1 LAQCLGRAGV
11 TVTTSEQLFETPPEQ
26 TGSSLRMN
34 KSIILSLAGA
44 AAAAAALG
52 VSRAVNER
60 CSLAGRVALITGGS
74 RGLGLELARELAS
87 HNCALVLTAR
97 SEEELTEAA
106 AELRSHGARVH
117 TIPCDL
123 TDPDQVNHMVRQ
135 ARQAFGA
142 INILVNNA
150 GTIMVG
156 PVESFAESDF
166 EEAMNVMFWGT
177 VRPTLALL
185 PDFLESADAD
195 IVNISSIGGKIAMPH
210 LLPYTCAKFAV
221 RGFSEG
227 LQSEVRRRGVHVLTV
242 TPGLMRTG
250 SHLNAQF
257 SGRQSAEYRWFALG
271 ATVPGISMEVGRAA
285 KQIVESLIRRDR
297 ELTLTASANA
307 AARIHGAFPELVLH
321 ALEWVNAL
329 LPGPSTNHHRLE
341 GRHLDEMQPT
351 LLRKMTALGKHAAQ
365 TQNEL

>member
-1 LAQCLGRAGV
+1 MA
-11 TVTTSEQLFETPPEQ
+11 
-26 TGSSLRMN
+26 RMN
-34 KSIILSLAGA
+34 KTVILSLAGA
-44 AAAAAALG
+44 AAAAGALG
-52 VSRAVNER
+52 LSRAANGR
-60 CSLAGRVALITGGS
+60 RSLEGRVALITGGS

-87 HNCALVLTAR
+87 HGCALVLTAR
-97 SEEELTEAA
+97 NEQELTEAA
-106 AELRSHGARVH
+106 TELRSNGARVQ

-123 TDPDQVNHMVRQ
+123 TDPEQVGRMVDQ

-142 INILVNNA
+142 INILINNA

-156 PVESFAESDF
+156 PVDSFTEADF

-185 PDFLESADAD
+185 PDFLASGDAD

-250 SHLNAQF
+250 SYLHAEF
-257 SGRQSAEYRWFALG
+257 AGRQSAEYRWFALSS
-271 ATVPGISMEVGRAA
+271 TVPGVSMEVGRAA
-285 KQIVESLIRRDR
+285 KQIVDALIRRDR
-297 ELTLTASANA
+297 ELTVTASANA
-307 AARIHGAFPELVLH
+307 ASRVHGAFPEIVLH
-321 ALEWVNAL
+321 ALEWVNAM
-329 LPGPSTNHHRLE
+329 LPSPSNNRHRLK
-341 GRHLDEMQPT
+341 GHHLDELQPA
-351 LLRKMTALGKHAAQ
+351 LLHAMTAFGKRAAQ
-365 TQNEL
+365 TQHEI

>member
-1 LAQCLGRAGV
+1 MA
-11 TVTTSEQLFETPPEQ
+11 
-26 TGSSLRMN
+26 RMN
-34 KSIILSLAGA
+34 KTMILSLAGA
-44 AAAAAALG
+44 AAAAGALG
-52 VSRAVNER
+52 LSRAVSVR
-60 CSLAGRVALITGGS
+60 RSLSGRVALITGGS

-97 SEEELTEAA
+97 SDEELTEAA
-106 AELRSHGARVH
+106 TELRSKGARVH

-123 TDPDQVNHMVRQ
+123 THPEQVKQMVHQ
-135 ARQAFGA
+135 AKQAFGS
-142 INILVNNA
+142 IDILINNA
-150 GTIMVG
+150 GIIVVG
-156 PVESFAESDF
+156 PADSFTEPDF
-166 EEAMNVMFWGT
+166 EQAMDVMFWGT

-185 PDFLESADAD
+185 PDFLASGDAD

-250 SHLNAQF
+250 SHLHAEF
-257 SGRQSAEYRWFALG
+257 SGRQSAEYRWFALA

-297 ELTLTASANA
+297 QLTLTASANTA
-307 AARIHGAFPELVLH
+307 SRVHGAFPELVLH
-321 ALEWVNAL
+321 ALEWVNTM
-329 LPGPSTNHHRLE
+329 LPSPSTNGHRLE
-341 GRHLDEMQPT
+341 GHHLDELQPT
-351 LLRKMTALGKHAAQ
+351 LLRKMTALGKHAAL